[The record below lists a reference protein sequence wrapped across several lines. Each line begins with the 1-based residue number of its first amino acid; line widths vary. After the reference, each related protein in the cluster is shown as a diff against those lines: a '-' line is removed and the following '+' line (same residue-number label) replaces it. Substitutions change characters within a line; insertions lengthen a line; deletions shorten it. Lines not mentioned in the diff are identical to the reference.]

1 MCLSIKKPFLIIVI
15 LSCINPPIT
24 CGQEITTWRGPSQ
37 SGVYHDKNLLDT
49 WPQDGPEILWTFE
62 NLGVGYSSPAIAYD
76 RIYISGMEGSTG
88 YVYALTQQG
97 KLLWKAPYGKEF
109 STSYPGSRATPVIA
123 GEHLYMLGGLGDL
136 ICLNAH
142 TGASVWY
149 KNVFKD
155 FDGRVIEWGLNE
167 TVVVYGNKLI
177 CSPGGTSNNI
187 IALDRLT
194 GKLIWS
200 TRGKGEKSAYC
211 TPLLTTVG
219 PRHLLVTH
227 TEDNILGIDADSGKL
242 LWTYPHPNIYSIH
255 PNTPLFH
262 NNMVF
267 CFSGY
272 GQGGVM
278 LQLNSDGSQI
288 TKKWIAKTMDSR
300 IGGAVVL
307 NGKIYGS
314 GDNNREWQCI
324 DWESGNVDYSTKE
337 IGNGAIIAADG
348 KLFLYS
354 QRGELALVKPGN
366 SSFEILSETRVRIGS
381 DQHWAHPVIDKGRLF
396 IRHGKALIAYNIS
409 K

>member
-1 MCLSIKKPFLIIVI
+1 MKSYLLLIFIYIVFFP
-15 LSCINPPIT
+15 LAYS
-24 CGQEITTWRGPSQ
+24 QSVTTWRGSNQ
-37 SGVYHDKNLLDT
+37 SGVYPDTNLLET

-62 NLGVGYSSPAIAYD
+62 NLGVGYSSPAIANN
-76 RIYISGMEGSTG
+76 RIYVSGMEGSTG

-109 STSYPGSRATPVIA
+109 STSYPGSRSTPVIA

-136 ICLNAH
+136 ICLNSH
-142 TGASVWY
+142 TGASIWY
-149 KNVFKD
+149 KNLFKD
-155 FDGRVIEWGLNE
+155 FGGREIEWGLNE
-167 TVVVYGNKLI
+167 TVVVHGDKLI
-177 CSPGGTSNNI
+177 CTPGGTSNNI

-194 GKLIWS
+194 GKLLWS

-211 TPLLTTVG
+211 TPLLVTVG
-219 PRHLLVTH
+219 PRNLLVTH
-227 TEDNILGIDADSGKL
+227 TEDNILGIDADNGKL
-242 LWTYPHPNIYSIH
+242 LWNYPHTNIYSIH
-255 PNTPLFH
+255 PNTPLFY

-288 TKKWIAKTMDSR
+288 TKKWISKTMDSR

-324 DWESGNVDYSTKE
+324 DWASGNVDYSTKE

-396 IRHGKALIAYNIS
+396 IRHGKALIAYKIS
-409 K
+409 Q